1 MECEDCRYSIAEVS
15 REQGNEYISDDIP
28 LKNGRQTKYEILR
41 AEPHQRMSQRSYWR
55 GCLGSVSHFCCEV
68 SPPETTTQMFLKQK
82 KSLLPASGC
91 MGNLP
96 KLYCPEPYSS
106 DLFIPTSQVSHLIS
120 RTTEARKQD
129 LFIFLELWTR
139 LMDRVFVL
147 IWASVGAYILSFK
160 VRMVFLT
167 WNHLTHICPGTVNY
181 TAFTCSF

>member
-82 KSLLPASGC
+82 KVFIASQWLHGKLAQIILP
-91 MGNLP
+91 
-96 KLYCPEPYSS
+96 
-106 DLFIPTSQVSHLIS
+106 
-120 RTTEARKQD
+120 
-129 LFIFLELWTR
+129 
-139 LMDRVFVL
+139 
-147 IWASVGAYILSFK
+147 
-160 VRMVFLT
+160 
-167 WNHLTHICPGTVNY
+167 
-181 TAFTCSF
+181 